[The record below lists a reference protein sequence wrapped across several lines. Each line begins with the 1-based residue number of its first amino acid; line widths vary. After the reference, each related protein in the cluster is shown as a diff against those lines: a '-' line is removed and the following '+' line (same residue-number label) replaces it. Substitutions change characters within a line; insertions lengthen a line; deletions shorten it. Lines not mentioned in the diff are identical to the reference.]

1 MINNLKREKGTS
13 KTPPTG
19 GMFFILTYIGAA
31 VHFVDKA
38 EGFDGVVLAL
48 LKALVWPAFLI
59 NRVFELLRI

>member
-1 MINNLKREKGTS
+1 MIKNLKSAKGTAKAS
-13 KTPPTG
+13 PTG

-38 EGFDGVVLAL
+38 QGFDGVLFAL